1 MFLLCCGVGAA
12 AANAEGFCSR
22 DGIWSLGGVRAEA
35 PRALRS
41 GCGQSSRF
49 FFFVIMFS
57 EILVPEKMSNVPEK
71 YFLHTIKGPCGLM
84 IFLFSDFSFLSPPA
98 ELRTVYLVHRRD
110 RCNYP
115 QERRGL

>member
-1 MFLLCCGVGAA
+1 MLKVSAPEMVSGVSG
-12 AANAEGFCSR
+12 ES
-22 DGIWSLGGVRAEA
+22 EQK
-35 PRALRS
+35 LRELFDLAVVS
-41 GCGQSSRF
+41 PPVF

-57 EILVPEKMSNVPEK
+57 EILIPEKMSSVPEK